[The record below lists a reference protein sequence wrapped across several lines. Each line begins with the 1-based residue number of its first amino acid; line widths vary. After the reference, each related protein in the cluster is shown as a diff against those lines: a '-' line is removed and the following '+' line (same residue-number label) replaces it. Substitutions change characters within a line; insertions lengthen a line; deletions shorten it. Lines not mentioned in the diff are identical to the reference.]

1 MLRALRLASP
11 EVQAVY
17 RDAGTDE
24 HRRALDAI
32 VAELLTKYG
41 LTLRLSRVLYHQ
53 ELEARAPHS
62 NWRFC

>member
-1 MLRALRLASP
+1 LASP

-17 RDAGTDE
+17 RDARTDE

-32 VAELLTKYG
+32 VAELLAKHG

-53 ELEARAPHS
+53 ELEARAP
-62 NWRFC
+62 RPPGV